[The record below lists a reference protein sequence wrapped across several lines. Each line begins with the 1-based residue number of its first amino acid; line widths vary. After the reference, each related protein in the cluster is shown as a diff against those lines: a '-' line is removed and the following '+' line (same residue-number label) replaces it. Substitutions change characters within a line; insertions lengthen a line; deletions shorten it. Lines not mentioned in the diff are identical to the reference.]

1 MKREGTIMFEMK
13 HLKKKEAF
21 FPRILIFKFNE
32 EVLKFND
39 MRELELAKNYLE
51 NNFLNLKYL
60 SFENVSFSQ

>member
-1 MKREGTIMFEMK
+1 MFEMK

-51 NNFLNLKYL
+51 KNFLNLKYL
-60 SFENVSFSQ
+60 SVENVSFSQQEIFK